1 MAEKKKT
8 SRYSPEF
15 RERAVRLLDEHRSDY
30 PSLSAACREI
40 GGKLGCSGDSL
51 HDWWKQAR
59 RDAGAQPGRTTA
71 ETARIK
77 ALEREVRELRQANE
91 ILKKASAY
99 FAQAELDRLCGR
111 PFKGNAS
118 HCLSHAISKTYY
130 STGG

>member
-1 MAEKKKT
+1 MVEKKKT

-59 RDAGAQPGRTTA
+59 RDAGAQPEPIRA
-71 ETARIK
+71 SICAQCDRDLMEHIRRIWH
-77 ALEREVRELRQANE
+77 
-91 ILKKASAY
+91 
-99 FAQAELDRLCGR
+99 
-111 PFKGNAS
+111 GNRAVYGAP
-118 HCLSHAISKTYY
+118 LSR
-130 STGG
+130 